1 MTDKKLPKLTDK
13 QEMFCKEYIVD
24 LNATQAAIRAGYSEK
39 TAKEQ
44 GCQNLTKLNIHDR
57 LAVLKAKRSE
67 KVEVQAEDILKHLD
81 ILRNS
86 NIKDYIEIKTI
97 IGGTEENPVN
107 LKIVEFKDFSELTE
121 EQLMCIDSVKN
132 TAHGIELKLHG
143 KNWTIDQINKHI
155 GFYEKDNKLNLTGE
169 LPPSIVMKNMHKEE
183 K

>member
-13 QEMFCKEYIVD
+13 QEMFCKEYLVD

-39 TAKEQ
+39 TANVTSCEYLSKPS
-44 GCQNLTKLNIHDR
+44 IASRIAD
-57 LAVLKAKRSE
+57 LKAKRSE
-67 KVEVQAEDILKHLD
+67 KVEVQAEDILRHLNV
-81 ILRNS
+81 LRNS

-107 LKIVEFKDFSELTE
+107 IQVVEFKDFSKLTE

-155 GFYEKDNKLNLTGE
+155 GFYEKDNKLNVTNE
-169 LPPSIVMKNMHKEE
+169 QPPEIEYYDSSKS
-183 K
+183 